1 MIRPNKQLQS
11 ATIRFFITC
20 AAVGLSASCA
30 FGSDAALRAKSANVI
45 RLHLQTHR
53 ELSDFDLEVSLD
65 GETYR
70 NCSVGLPRAWQ
81 LFYSISQTAREAT
94 IVVPVVGAFAGPA
107 GRFLFREPGQY
118 SFRWRVKYE
127 DGSEPS
133 IIEQEVV
140 VLASSDA
147 DLAFIERLADPKLCR
162 LILGQRWYDEFM
174 DPRVQHYPEVETRAV
189 KVIGRLLYATR
200 GKACEDAVRIAGP
213 QGDRLATAEA
223 LLALARDIPDS
234 SYAPYAAYYAG
245 CCYGATGYRNALNTV
260 REERVDGKLSSRAA
274 ESRRR
279 FTLMEKDSD
288 CDTAIQALKIAAQ
301 RGDDYLKPKALHQ
314 IAFLR
319 GLGGA
324 FDEAEHLLTQAEQV
338 VPGEGGVEQLANRLR
353 KSLRKEE
360 ERVLTAERQGDSE

>member
-1 MIRPNKQLQS
+1 MFFAAIELFVSS
-11 ATIRFFITC
+11 A
-20 AAVGLSASCA
+20 L
-30 FGSDAALRAKSANVI
+30 GSDESLRAKAANVI

-94 IVVPVVGAFAGPA
+94 ITVPIVGGFSG
-107 GRFLFREPGQY
+107 GLEQFLFIEPGQY
-118 SFRWRVKYE
+118 WFRWTVKYK
-127 DGSEPS
+127 DGAEASVFD
-133 IIEQEVV
+133 QEVN
-140 VLASSDA
+140 VLASTASDM
-147 DLAFIERLADPKLCR
+147 AFIERLADPKMCR
-162 LILGQRWYDEFM
+162 LILGQKWYDQFI
-174 DPRVQHYPEVETRAV
+174 DPNREYYSELERRAV

-213 QGDRLATAEA
+213 QGDRRATADA
-223 LLALARDIPDS
+223 LLGLARDIPDS
-234 SYAPYAAYYAG
+234 SYAPYAVYYAG
-245 CCYGATGYRNALNTV
+245 CCYAATGYRNALNTV

-274 ESRRR
+274 ETRRR
-279 FTLMEKDSD
+279 FALMEKDGD
-288 CDTAIQALKIAAQ
+288 CDKAIEALKIAAQ

-314 IAFLR
+314 MAFLR

-338 VPGEGGVEQLANRLR
+338 VPGEGGVEKLANHLR
-353 KSLRKEE
+353 KSLRREE
-360 ERVLTAERQGDSE
+360 ERVSTSEEPGESE

>member
-1 MIRPNKQLQS
+1 MDIC
-11 ATIRFFITC
+11 IGFFISSTT
-20 AAVGLSASCA
+20 LELFSSSA
-30 FGSDAALRAKSANVI
+30 FGSDVVLRAKSANVI
-45 RLHLQTHR
+45 RLHLQTRR
-53 ELSDFDLEVSLD
+53 EVADFNLEVSLN
-65 GETYR
+65 GETYH

-81 LFYSISQTAREAT
+81 LFFSISQTARDAT
-94 IVVPVVGAFAGPA
+94 IVVPVVGGFSG
-107 GRFLFREPGQY
+107 GVERFLFREPGRKW
-118 SFRWRVKYE
+118 FRWTVIYLDE
-127 DGSEPS
+127 SEPS
-133 IIEQEVV
+133 LIEQEVV
-140 VLASSDA
+140 VLESSDA
-147 DLAFIERLADPKLCR
+147 DIAFIEGLADPALCR

-174 DPRVQHYPEVETRAV
+174 DPNLHRYTEIEPRAV

-200 GKACEDAVRIAGP
+200 GKTCEDAVRIAGP
-213 QGDRLATAEA
+213 QGDRRDTANA
-223 LLALARDIPDS
+223 LLGLARDIPDS

-245 CCYGATGYRNALNTV
+245 CCYGATGYRKALNTV
-260 REERVDGKLSSRAA
+260 RKERADGKLSSRAA

-279 FTLMEKDSD
+279 FTLMEKDDD

-324 FDEAEHLLTQAEQV
+324 FDEAEDLLRRAEQV

-360 ERVLTAERQGDSE
+360 ERVSTTGQPGEAE